1 MHARRRPPGGR
12 RRRRGG
18 AGAGRTVLPG
28 LLAVVTLALTGCTAG
43 PPPQRAAPDEPKPG
57 KAAPVTPTT
66 TAGQR
71 SLLHRAEQELLRAC
85 MAAAGF
91 RFRPVPQNPL
101 PEARDF
107 PYVVDD
113 ARWAQRYGY
122 GSGLRRR
129 AERLR
134 EEDPNR
140 VYLRGL
146 PAERR
151 RAAVAALNG
160 TPGGPGLRAE
170 LPGGAVI
177 GHSGDGCR
185 VAAWRDLYG
194 DVERWYAASALV
206 DNLGAIRQR
215 RVLTDPRFRAAVPDW
230 ADCMRRHGTPYE
242 RPGDARAAFL
252 GPGNGNGT
260 GGTDPAREV
269 RTAVQEARCAD
280 SSGLAA
286 LARRLD
292 RSHGEELRQEH
303 RAAVEQVERLRA
315 AALPRARAVLAR

>member
-1 MHARRRPPGGR
+1 MRQEEIPVGR
-12 RRRRGG
+12 RLSRGG
-18 AGAGRTVLPG
+18 AGTGRTVLPG
-28 LLAVVTLALTGCTAG
+28 LLVVVALALTGCTAG
-43 PPPQRAAPDEPKPG
+43 QPPQRAAPDGPEPG
-57 KAAPVTPTT
+57 KAAAVPATT

-91 RFRPVPQNPL
+91 RFRPVPENPL

-107 PYVVDD
+107 PYVVDEV
-113 ARWAQRYGY
+113 RWAQRYGY

-177 GHSGDGCR
+177 GHSGDGCQ

-194 DVERWYAASALV
+194 DVERWYEASTLV
-206 DNLGAIRQR
+206 DGLGAIRQR
-215 RVLTDPRFRAAVPDW
+215 RVLADPRFRAAVPGW
-230 ADCMRRHGTPYE
+230 AACMRRHGMAYE
-242 RPGDARAAFL
+242 KPGDARAAFL
-252 GPGNGNGT
+252 GPGNG
-260 GGTDPAREV
+260 TDRAREI
-269 RTAVQEARCAD
+269 
-280 SSGLAA
+280 
-286 LARRLD
+286 
-292 RSHGEELRQEH
+292 
-303 RAAVEQVERLRA
+303 
-315 AALPRARAVLAR
+315 